1 MNLDYRSLY
10 HHFECGVILCRNSQ
24 VAQIERDVQ
33 ETLLKCEE
41 QTREALKKLKLWEKT
56 LGWLMRIVAPL
67 M

>member
-1 MNLDYRSLY
+1 M
-10 HHFECGVILCRNSQ
+10 
-24 VAQIERDVQ
+24 AQIERDVQ